1 VQTGA
6 TGQRGSGRLRATR
19 RRSKEIDVLQFAT
32 RSSRRELA
40 CRSNNG
46 IDVRLLWSPD
56 DDALAVTVDDASA
69 ESFELVVEP
78 AEALDVFEH
87 PYAHAAFRGV
97 FAHAGLAA

>member
-1 VQTGA
+1 M
-6 TGQRGSGRLRATR
+6 
-19 RRSKEIDVLQFAT
+19 LQST
-32 RSSRRELA
+32 HRSSRRELA

-56 DDALAVTVDDASA
+56 DGTLAVTVDDVTG

-87 PYAHAAFRGV
+87 PYAYAAFRGCL
-97 FAHAGLAA
+97 AHAGLAA